1 MSFYN
6 CDSRGAGPGCNTQ
19 EVSEKVTD
27 LREEL
32 RKLEDHEQLLD
43 EHTQW
48 ILQSIKNI
56 QNDIINRK
64 YAYVT
69 YEDIKENFVDQLVLG
84 VQASP
89 DTELKVSNASKIFEV
104 RTFIW
109 HEIFNVTSI
118 EIFVLIF
125 LLDIYMCLFC
135 IFLVEWCAG

>member
-1 MSFYN
+1 M
-6 CDSRGAGPGCNTQ
+6 T
-19 EVSEKVTD
+19 E

-109 HEIFNVTSI
+109 HEIFNVISI

-135 IFLVEWCAG
+135 IFLVEWCSG